1 MVIGVIGVV
10 NAGRRL
16 YLRAAS
22 AGGRL
27 DALSNYP

>member
-1 MVIGVIGVV
+1 MVMGVIEAV

-16 YLRAAS
+16 YLRVAG

-27 DALSNYP
+27 NARSNYP

>member
-1 MVIGVIGVV
+1 MVMGIIDVV

-16 YLRAAS
+16 YLRAAD